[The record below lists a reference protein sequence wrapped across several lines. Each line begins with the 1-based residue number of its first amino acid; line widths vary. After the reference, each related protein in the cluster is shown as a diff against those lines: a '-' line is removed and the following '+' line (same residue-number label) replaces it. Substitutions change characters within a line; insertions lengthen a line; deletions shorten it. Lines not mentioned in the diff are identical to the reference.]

1 MSSNTNRMILL
12 IHLDLIYCKA
22 HYIQILWLFWG
33 EEQNIKI
40 CQIHTVHEVSNTAIL
55 CQRRFKKICA
65 LSSLSLSGLYVIF
78 VHNINC
84 CKL

>member
-1 MSSNTNRMILL
+1 MSSNTNRILL
-12 IHLDLIYCKA
+12 THLYLIYCKA

-40 CQIHTVHEVSNTAIL
+40 CQIHTVHEVSNTVIL

-65 LSSLSLSGLYVIF
+65 LSSLSLWLICD
-78 VHNINC
+78 IC
-84 CKL
+84 T

>member
-1 MSSNTNRMILL
+1 MSSNTNRILL
-12 IHLDLIYCKA
+12 THLYLIYCKA

-40 CQIHTVHEVSNTAIL
+40 CQIHTVHVVSNTTIL
-55 CQRRFKKICA
+55 CQRQFKKICA
-65 LSSLSLSGLYVIF
+65 LSLSGLYVIY